1 MKKRAQI
8 HYCKIHAK
16 HRPLLIKNRAKLQPC
31 KIHAKP
37 LARSQ
42 NSTVF
47 AQLLFQSPPAA
58 VSLAAGRRTHF
69 QKKREEGRSP
79 PLSVRSE
86 FCWDRILFNVAGADH
101 VVGFSVVAL
110 GQLRIVHLEVDAE
123 GPSKSQPLFRSDLIH
138 PEIHYVRP
146 LNLLNFEH
154 VESFSF
160 ERGEV
165 GEPEPFRLP
174 VFSL

>member
-1 MKKRAQI
+1 MPSR
-8 HYCKIHAK
+8 C
-16 HRPLLIKNRAKLQPC
+16 RPLLIVEIKNRAQSQPC
-31 KIHAKP
+31 KIHANRARP
-37 LARSQ
+37 QPEFHGFRSTTFSISARSGKL
-42 NSTVF
+42 SGW
-47 AQLLFQSPPAA
+47 SPH
-58 VSLAAGRRTHF
+58 SF
-69 QKKREEGRSP
+69 SKKREEGRSP